1 MLSKLLLS
9 WLVTSQVT
17 DYELIPGG
25 CNIRVTEEN
34 KHEYVDRVAEHRL
47 TTAIRPQITA
57 FLEGFNELVAHELI
71 SIFNDKEMELL
82 ISGLPEI
89 DLEDLKA
96 NTEYTGY
103 TAASPIVQWF
113 WDVVGTFNKEDMARL
128 LQFITGTSKVGF
140 ATHFSLL
147 WCTVTVCGTRSLRY

>member
-1 MLSKLLLS
+1 M
-9 WLVTSQVT
+9 
-17 DYELIPGG
+17 
-25 CNIRVTEEN
+25 
-34 KHEYVDRVAEHRL
+34 
-47 TTAIRPQITA
+47 
-57 FLEGFNELVAHELI
+57 
-71 SIFNDKEMELL
+71 
-82 ISGLPEI
+82 
-89 DLEDLKA
+89 EDLKA

-147 WCTVTVCGTRSLRY
+147 WCTVTVWNKKPQILKHAEIVQKVWSGYAKFD